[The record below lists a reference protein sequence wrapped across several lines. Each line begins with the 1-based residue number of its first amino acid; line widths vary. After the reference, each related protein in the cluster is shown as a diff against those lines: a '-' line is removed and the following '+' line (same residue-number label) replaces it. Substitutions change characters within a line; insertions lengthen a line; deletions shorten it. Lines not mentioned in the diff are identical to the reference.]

1 MRYLLLIIVATLFL
15 SGCSK
20 EAVYVDH
27 EYGMATMDA
36 LDRQVVHKDYRYANQ
51 PVEGMDAI
59 HAEPVMEAYHETFSE
74 SFSKEDIDVTQ
85 TGAD

>member
-1 MRYLLLIIVATLFL
+1 MRYLLLIIVATFFFA
-15 SGCSK
+15 GCSK

-36 LDRQVVHKDYRYANQ
+36 LDRQVVYKDYRYASQ
-51 PVEGMDAI
+51 PVEGMDGI
-59 HAEPVMEAYHETFSE
+59 HAEPIMETYHETFSD
-74 SFSKEDIDVTQ
+74 SFSKEDFDVTQ